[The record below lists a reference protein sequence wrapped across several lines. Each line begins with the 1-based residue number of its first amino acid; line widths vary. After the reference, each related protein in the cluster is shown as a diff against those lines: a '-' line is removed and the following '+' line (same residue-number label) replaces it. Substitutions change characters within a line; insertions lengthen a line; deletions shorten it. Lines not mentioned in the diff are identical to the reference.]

1 MSRFQ
6 PVYIKSDLPEGQSGD
21 WVLERFFVPEIT
33 PEQQQ
38 ADCRPDWA
46 KSPPGVY
53 TRLRQF
59 HEDFMTDLFDEWSTQ
74 KIAMEQALERG
85 GSVLTTGLGLGM
97 LVESI
102 LRTPGCSVE
111 KITVIEQ
118 SPDVI
123 RLVAPHLQ
131 AKYGERLEIINAD
144 AFCWQIPSNHKFS
157 VVWHDI
163 WPNPAAPQVAAEM
176 TQLHQHYQKHCEWQ
190 GCWAR
195 EFQTMS
201 RRR

>member
-1 MSRFQ
+1 MSKFQ

-21 WVLERFFVPEIT
+21 WILEKFTVPEIT

-38 ADCRPDWA
+38 ADNRPDWV

-53 TRLRQF
+53 TRLRQVY
-59 HEDFMTDLFDEWSTQ
+59 EIFMADVMGEWATQ
-74 KIAMEQALERG
+74 KVAMEQALERG

-97 LVESI
+97 IVESI
-102 LRTPGCSVE
+102 LSTPGSSVE

-123 RLVAPHLQ
+123 RLVAPHLK
-131 AKYGERLEIINAD
+131 AKYGERLEVINAD
-144 AFCWQIPSNHKFS
+144 AFSWEIPLNAKFS

-163 WPNPAAPQVAAEM
+163 CPNSKAPQVAGEM
-176 TQLHQHYQKHCEWQ
+176 EQLLQHYQNHCEWQ
-190 GCWAR
+190 GCWAQ
-195 EFQTMS
+195 EYQTMI

>member
-6 PVYIKSDLPEGQSGD
+6 PVYIKSDLLEGQSGD
-21 WVLERFFVPEIT
+21 WILEKFSLPEIT

-38 ADCRPDWA
+38 ADTRPDWA
-46 KSPPGVY
+46 KNTPGVY
-53 TRLRQF
+53 TRLRRSKKV
-59 HEDFMTDLFDEWSTQ
+59 FMTDVYSEWATQ

-85 GSVLTTGLGLGM
+85 GSVLSTGLGLGM
-97 LVESI
+97 IVESI
-102 LRTPGCSVE
+102 LSTPGSSVE

-131 AKYGERLEIINAD
+131 AKYGEQLEIINAD
-144 AFCWQIPSNHKFS
+144 AFSWELSPDANFS

-163 WPNPAAPQVAAEM
+163 WSNPAAPQVAAEM
-176 TQLHQHYQKHCEWQ
+176 EQLHQHYQNHCQWQ

-195 EFQTMS
+195 EFQTMN